1 MADSLI
7 KTGFCDDLISEF
19 DKKFGDVLSAEAKA
33 LSAVR
38 AVEEQIASVVEW
50 SPDEIIN
57 DLKQEI
63 ASSVNS
69 LVPDLSAFD
78 ELTSLVNACL
88 FTRNDA
94 RLSKPS
100 AMARNLTGSMLSNA
114 NTALNTMGGMIPEF
128 QVGNLTNAL
137 QKLLGAS
144 GYFKLIPD
152 MKQILTCA
160 SVICGRD
167 ITSRA
172 NALVNFA
179 NQFCIDPTSGT
190 FNISDLLVLKG
201 MPTTPA
207 QAATELCNQVAS
219 IETSITASCEAGA
232 KQLLK
237 SASSISVPGTG
248 W

>member
-7 KTGFCDDLISEF
+7 KTGFCDNLISEF
-19 DKKFGDVLSAEAKA
+19 DKKFSDVLSSEAKA
-33 LSAVR
+33 LEKVR
-38 AVEEQIASVVEW
+38 EVEDQIVSVVEW
-50 SPDEIIN
+50 SSDDVIN
-57 DLKQEI
+57 DLKQNI
-63 ASSVNS
+63 SDSVNN

-78 ELTSLVNACL
+78 ELTMLINACL
-88 FTRNDA
+88 FTSNDTK
-94 RLSKPS
+94 LSKPS
-100 AMARNLTGSMLSNA
+100 AMARSLTGSILSNA
-114 NTALNTMGGMIPEF
+114 NTALNTIGGMIPEF

-144 GYFKLIPD
+144 GYFVLIPD

-160 SVICGRD
+160 SAICGRD

-172 NALVNFA
+172 NSLVAFA

-190 FNISDLLVLKG
+190 FNISDLLVMKG
-201 MPTTPA
+201 MPTTSA
-207 QAATELCNQVAS
+207 QAATVLCNQIAS
-219 IETSITASCEAGA
+219 IETSVTASVEAGA